1 MMRRRSGFGRRVRNS
16 HVRFSIV
23 TPSFRNSE
31 WLKLCVASVADQAV
45 AAEHIIQD
53 AGSDDGTLDWLP
65 RDPRVRAYVERDAG
79 MYDAVNR
86 GLRRAQG
93 DVLAY
98 LNCDEQYLPGALSA
112 VAACLESQP
121 QVEVLFGHAVVVD
134 TDGNYL
140 FHRKAQVPH
149 LHHLWVSHLPTLSC
163 ATFFRRKI
171 IDEYRLFFDPKLRDI
186 GDGEWMLRVLQ
197 RRAPMAVLGQ
207 FTSAFTMTGT
217 NMSRGENA
225 RREARE
231 QARSAPLWARK
242 LKWLLILQHRL
253 RRLAGGVYFQKP
265 FSYSIYDRSS
275 GGRRVAHA
283 VARPTSR
290 WKY

>member
-1 MMRRRSGFGRRVRNS
+1 
-16 HVRFSIV
+16 VRFSIV
-23 TPSFRNSE
+23 TPSFRNSQ
-31 WLKLCVASVADQAV
+31 WLKLCIASVADQAV

-65 RDPRVRAYVERDAG
+65 GDGRVKTFVERDTG

-112 VAACLESQP
+112 VAACFESQP
-121 QVEVLFGHAVVVD
+121 QFEVLFGDAVVVD
-134 TDGNYL
+134 ADGNYL
-140 FHRKAQVPH
+140 FHRKAQVPFR
-149 LHHLWVSHLPTLSC
+149 HHLWVSHLPTLSC
-163 ATFFRRKI
+163 ATFFRRKV
-171 IDEYRLFFDPKLRDI
+171 IDEYRLFFDPKLRDV
-186 GDGEWMLRVLQ
+186 GDGEWMLRLLQ
-197 RRAPMAVLGQ
+197 RRIPMAVLGQ
-207 FTSAFTMTGT
+207 FTSAFTMTGA
-217 NMSRGENA
+217 NLSRGENA

-265 FSYSIYDRSS
+265 FSYAIYDRAS
-275 GGRRVAHA
+275 GGRRVTHA
-283 VARPTSR
+283 VTRPTSR
-290 WKY
+290 WKS